1 MRSAP
6 WLLVVAC
13 LLPKIAGAQ
22 HPPPVESTATVRQLH
37 ATMIKP
43 ASEVIFNVGR
53 EAPETIE
60 TWFAIYSAAVTL
72 TKSGNLLMN
81 LSPPTDREKWIR
93 LCRQLGAAGRAARST
108 AEARHLGALMRT
120 SDRLV
125 IVCET
130 CHARYRKQEPQE

>member
-6 WLLVVAC
+6 WLLLVAC
-13 LLPKIAGAQ
+13 LLPRIADAQ
-22 HPPPVESTATVRQLH
+22 YPPVESTATVRQLH

-53 EAPETIE
+53 EAPGTIE
-60 TWFAIYSAAVTL
+60 HWFAIYNAAVTL
-72 TKSGNLLMN
+72 TRSGNLLMIV
-81 LSPPTDREKWIR
+81 SPPADRAAWSR
-93 LCRQLGAAGRAARST
+93 LSRQLGAAGRAARST
-108 AEARHLGALMRT
+108 AEARQLGRLMRT

>member
-6 WLLVVAC
+6 WLLLVVVC
-13 LLPKIAGAQ
+13 LLPGIADAQ
-22 HPPPVESTATVRQLH
+22 HPTVESTATVRELH

-53 EAPETIE
+53 EAPGTIE
-60 TWFAIYSAAVTL
+60 TWSAIYNAGVTL
-72 TKSGNLLMN
+72 TRSGNLLMTV
-81 LSPPTDREKWIR
+81 SPPTDRARWIT
-93 LCRQLGAAGRAARST
+93 LSRQLAAAGRAVRST
-108 AEARHLGALMRT
+108 AEARHLGRLMQT